1 MTPQPLPPLSLE
13 GLPSC
18 RSFEFT
24 QIHLAPVCPY
34 LFARVLGGGAV
45 WPGCQQAA
53 HTCLRGPEPGHV
65 GVRAVDRAAHL
76 GAALWAFP
84 HPRLGLEVQS
94 WVHSVWRLGLD
105 PEGGSAH
112 LPTPKPIPTGVG
124 WRIQELEAPLAPLPS
139 RLPAYSRGPA
149 LWHSAAAEEDQT
161 GKEVADLV
169 PQVVLAPGRPEH
181 RPSQEAVNKP
191 DQPSLRSRPAC
202 SVGRGWGPAGRT
214 GPCSR
219 VGGS

>member
-1 MTPQPLPPLSLE
+1 M
-13 GLPSC
+13 
-18 RSFEFT
+18 
-24 QIHLAPVCPY
+24 
-34 LFARVLGGGAV
+34 

-53 HTCLRGPEPGHV
+53 HTCLLGPEPGHV
-65 GVRAVDRAAHL
+65 GVRAVDRVAHL
-76 GAALWAFP
+76 GGALWAFP

-94 WVHSVWRLGLD
+94 WVHSVWRAGLD

-139 RLPAYSRGPA
+139 RLPAYGRGPA

-181 RPSQEAVNKP
+181 RPPKRRSINPINPPCAPAQRALWAGAG
-191 DQPSLRSRPAC
+191 DLRG
-202 SVGRGWGPAGRT
+202 GRGLALLGGELRPREGVESEET
-214 GPCSR
+214 G
-219 VGGS
+219 